1 MVDDILLWLRA
12 LASVRQAKGD
22 GTLILSP
29 DPLSFELT
37 EASNEFDGNAIQ
49 GLVLEPREDAPFA
62 LRSLAR
68 RKHTARIEAFC
79 DGTRSTYFVGYEND
93 LPIIYTRNAS
103 VVRTRDKASGYHT
116 NLYGIQRHQAIL
128 LAPFGQFPA
137 SLCQAYERLK
147 LYHGSLAD
155 LCWTGL
161 EEGYSPK
168 PSEMETMGNQAWLRR
183 ARRRARH
190 LLDLSEQITSITGA
204 RVLREQNPKGRSW
217 LLKDGS
223 LSQFKRE
230 YLHQAEPLRN
240 IVSCVKTHP
249 VSYFGLEGER
259 QLRQLEI
266 GERSVAFLP
275 RPTSQKRYSL
285 GETDRQMVSWY
296 LRVRQ
301 SNQHDANH
309 MSGIVRLDIA
319 AINDW
324 QDWIDRLKK
333 MASIALLY
341 VLILVQIFQ
350 GRVKHANLRLAFKRS
365 GPISVCFLIKHRPV
379 QLH

>member
-1 MVDDILLWLRA
+1 MVDDVLLGLRA

-22 GTLILSP
+22 GALVLSP
-29 DPLSFELT
+29 DPLSFERT
-37 EASNEFDGNAIQ
+37 EAPNEYDGNAIQ
-49 GLVLEPREDAPFA
+49 GLVLEPHEDDPFT
-62 LRSLAR
+62 LRPLTK
-68 RKHTARIEAFC
+68 RKHTAQIEAFC

-103 VVRTRDKASGYHT
+103 VVRTRDRTSGYHT
-116 NLYGIQRHQAIL
+116 SLYGIQRHQAML
-128 LAPFGQFPA
+128 LAPFGQFP
-137 SLCQAYERLK
+137 SSICLAYERLK
-147 LYHGSLAD
+147 LYSSSLAD
-155 LCWTGL
+155 LCWTGV

-183 ARRRARH
+183 ARRRARY
-190 LLDLSEQITSITGA
+190 LLDLSEQITSVTGA
-204 RVLREQNPKGRSW
+204 RVLREQDPTGRSW

-223 LSQFKRE
+223 LSQFRRE

-249 VSYFGLEGER
+249 VSYFGIEGER

-285 GETDRQMVSWY
+285 GETNRQMVSWY

-301 SNQHDANH
+301 SNLHDANH

-324 QDWIDRLKK
+324 KDWIDEVSWAVLDEFYGISALPDSRSDVMPYGIYDCEQFLK
-333 MASIALLY
+333 ARQLPGDLL
-341 VLILVQIFQ
+341 LAQ
-350 GRVKHANLRLAFKRS
+350 LR
-365 GPISVCFLIKHRPV
+365 
-379 QLH
+379 